1 MRYKT
6 LVSQMYTSYCPQD
19 LPKMRKKLQL
29 EKKKKIEI
37 ETHTVKIID
46 DPKVLLFNLFS
57 SCTFNLNHSN
67 LNEKNAKNL

>member
-29 EKKKKIEI
+29 ESEVVIILVKEI
-37 ETHTVKIID
+37 KRCHQKLPFCAIFR
-46 DPKVLLFNLFS
+46 LLISLHKHVS
-57 SCTFNLNHSN
+57 V
-67 LNEKNAKNL
+67 